1 MGRNFELN
9 GVEAMLTALRTI
21 GGKVSAATPEG
32 LAQAAHHLE
41 SMVKLELSRTSHP
54 YGTPTPSLP
63 GSPPSLVS
71 GALRRSVQVTGPT
84 QTGPGTW
91 TAKVNPNTVY
101 ARIQEMGGIA
111 GRGARLPARPYMSP
125 GLTAALPGMNA
136 LILQAWRDAL
146 S

>member
-21 GGKVSAATPEG
+21 GGRVAAATPDG
-32 LAQAAHHLE
+32 LARAAHHLE
-41 SMVKLELSRTSHP
+41 SMVKVELSRTSHP
-54 YGTPTPSLP
+54 PGTPTPSRP

-84 QTGPGTW
+84 ETGPGTW
-91 TAKVNPNTVY
+91 TATVSPDIVY
-101 ARIQEMGGIA
+101 GRIQEMGGVA
-111 GRGARLPARPYMSP
+111 GRGAHLPARPYMRP
-125 GLTAALPGMNA
+125 GLVAAMPGMHA
-136 LILQAWRDAL
+136 LIKQAWADAL